1 MGDAMTVEDN
11 RPAETAAPAGKP
23 PSAAGRIV
31 KIVVA
36 VGLLAVVGLIMVAK
50 FVTRNDLPGC
60 DSTRAKDVLSDIFKK
75 NNVDAT
81 RYDEIK
87 TLSKG
92 DDEITCY
99 AKLTLRDNGAQE
111 IDYKLFREGGDMR
124 LQITR
129 SNP

>member
-1 MGDAMTVEDN
+1 MTAEDN
-11 RPAETAAPAGKP
+11 RPAETAAPAAKRP
-23 PSAAGRIV
+23 WTAGRITQL
-31 KIVVA
+31 VVG
-36 VGLLAVVGLIMVAK
+36 VVLLAVVGLIMVAK
-50 FVTRNDLPGC
+50 FATRNDLPGC

-87 TLSKG
+87 TLSKS

-99 AKLTLRDNGAQE
+99 AKLTLRDNSAQE
-111 IDYKLFREGGDMR
+111 IDYKLVREASDMR